1 MPRLPC
7 NHHQPKAMW
16 NSTLNIGR
24 RKQLFTNPP
33 PVTMAHLGL
42 PSPTSRPTSSYSGF
56 NFPSSSSSTSRDDLN
71 DDDNEA
77 LPFPE
82 ALARR
87 DFLAPD
93 FDPAAYLSTLHT
105 GGPAS
110 RHQTLEDLRSELR
123 DRSAAISAE
132 LLELV
137 NSNYTAFLSLGDEL
151 KGGEERVEDV
161 RVALLGFRRAV
172 GEVQSRVR
180 ERRVEVGTLNKELH
194 DVKSAVE
201 IGRQM
206 LELDERVSGLESRLA
221 VGSLGQPK
229 KDVNNAVGDNWDDDV
244 PDSEDDEEEEVD
256 ELDGEFVS
264 SGPGKLASLAR
275 DYVHVER
282 LAEAIGRDLP
292 FVRKT
297 EERITRCRNTILLDL
312 STALREARKAGPRGQ
327 GRVLKFLAIY
337 RTLDAQADAVRVL
350 KEK

>member
-1 MPRLPC
+1 
-7 NHHQPKAMW
+7 
-16 NSTLNIGR
+16 
-24 RKQLFTNPP
+24 
-33 PVTMAHLGL
+33 MANLGL

-56 NFPSSSSSTSRDDLN
+56 NFPSSSSSTSRDDN
-71 DDDNEA
+71 NGDYDNEA
-77 LPFPE
+77 LPFPA

-151 KGGEERVEDV
+151 KGGEERAEDV

-172 GEVQSRVR
+172 GEVQNRVR
-180 ERRVEVGTLNKELH
+180 ERRVEVGSLNKELQ
-194 DVKSAVE
+194 DVKGAVE
-201 IGRQM
+201 VGRQM
-206 LELDERVSGLESRLA
+206 LELDERISGLEARLA
-221 VGSLGQPK
+221 VGGLGQPK
-229 KDVNNAVGDNWDDDV
+229 KGVSNADSDDWDDDI
-244 PDSEDDEEEEVD
+244 PDSEDDEEEEED
-256 ELDGEFVS
+256 EADGEFVS
-264 SGPGKLASLAR
+264 SSPAKLAALAR
-275 DYVHVER
+275 DYIHVDK
-282 LAEAIGRDLP
+282 LAETIGRDLA

-297 EERITRCRNTILLDL
+297 EERMTRCRNTILLDL

-327 GRVLKFLAIY
+327 RRVIKFLAIY
-337 RTLDAQADAVRVL
+337 RILDAQADAVKVL

>member
-1 MPRLPC
+1 
-7 NHHQPKAMW
+7 
-16 NSTLNIGR
+16 
-24 RKQLFTNPP
+24 
-33 PVTMAHLGL
+33 MAHLGL

-56 NFPSSSSSTSRDDLN
+56 NFPSSSSSTSRDDPN

-180 ERRVEVGTLNKELH
+180 ERRVEVGTLNKELQ
-194 DVKSAVE
+194 DVKSAVNV
-201 IGRQM
+201 GRQM

-229 KDVNNAVGDNWDDDV
+229 KDATSNAVGDDWDDDI
-244 PDSEDDEEEEVD
+244 PDSEDDEEEED
-256 ELDGEFVS
+256 DGEDGEYVS
-264 SGPGKLASLAR
+264 SGPGKLGALAK
-275 DYVHVER
+275 DYVQVER

-292 FVRKT
+292 FVRKI
-297 EERITRCRNTILLDL
+297 EERIARCRNTILLDL

-327 GRVLKFLAIY
+327 RRVLKFLAVY
-337 RTLDAQADAVRVL
+337 RILDAQADAVRVL